1 MEDRVMRSMVQRV
14 RSVTGLCLALAGW
27 LLIGTADAADPE
39 GVIHLFNGK
48 NLDGFYTYLQRQ
60 GKDNDPDH
68 VFTVT
73 DGVLR
78 ITGQEFGYCATR
90 KEYENYHLTAEFKW
104 GEATHP
110 PRKDMQRNSGL
121 MFHVTGPDKI
131 FPRSFEFQIIEGGT
145 GDLIVVSGASL
156 DRNGSWGNVSTP
168 AVTTRLVDWVKLTP
182 DGKRITAGQ
191 IRHSDQWRKRKNVV
205 GFRAEDDLEKLHGE
219 WNTIELIADGTT
231 IQYLVNGKPVLRG
244 TGVDPAKGKIL
255 LESEG
260 AEIFF
265 RKLDL
270 RPLR

>member
-1 MEDRVMRSMVQRV
+1 M
-14 RSVTGLCLALAGW
+14 
-27 LLIGTADAADPE
+27 GTANAAGQE
-39 GVIHLFNGK
+39 GVLHLFNGK
-48 NLDGFYTYLQRQ
+48 NLDGFDTYLQRH

-68 VFTVT
+68 VFTVK

-78 ITGQEFGYCATR
+78 ISGQEFGYCVT
-90 KEYENYHLTAEFKW
+90 KQEYENYHLTAEFKW
-104 GEATHP
+104 GTETHP
-110 PRKDMQRNSGL
+110 PRKGMQRNSGL

-131 FPRSFEFQIIEGGT
+131 FPKSFEFQIIEGGT

-156 DRNGSWGNVSTP
+156 DRNEVWGNVSTK
-168 AVTTRLVDWVKLTP
+168 AVPTRLVDWVKLTP

-191 IRHSDQWRKRKNVV
+191 IRRSDQWPKRQNVT
-205 GFRAEDDLEKLHGE
+205 GFRAEDDLEQPHGE

-231 IQYLVNGKPVLRG
+231 IQYIVNGKPVLTG

-270 RPLR
+270 RPLKK